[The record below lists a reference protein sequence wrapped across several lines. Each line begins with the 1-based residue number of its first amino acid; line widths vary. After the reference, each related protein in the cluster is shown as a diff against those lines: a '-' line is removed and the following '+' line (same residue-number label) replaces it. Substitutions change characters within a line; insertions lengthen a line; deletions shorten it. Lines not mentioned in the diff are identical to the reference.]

1 MNDKQILKLTSPI
14 PLSVNHY
21 LGTRAILKKDKSG
34 KLKPMA
40 MVYETSEAKKYKKE
54 FGEYIKEQVKLQN
67 WIISEDK
74 TQHICCDC
82 VFYFDRTD
90 KDCNNYFKLLL
101 DSITESEVVW
111 IDDNVVCERVNRIY
125 YDSSNPRIELEIY
138 PVNYIGVFDN
148 QEQLDYFENK
158 CKTCKR
164 YNKNCSILKKAKEGR
179 IQEEICDLEC
189 SKYKER

>member
-1 MNDKQILKLTSPI
+1 MKNVLKLISPI

-21 LGTRAILKKDKSG
+21 LGTRAIIKKDKFG
-34 KLKPMA
+34 KAKPMA
-40 MVYETSEAKKYKKE
+40 MVYETGEAKKYKKN

-67 WIISEDK
+67 WKMSEDK
-74 TQHICCDC
+74 TQHIYCDC

-138 PVNYIGVFDN
+138 PVDYIGIFDN
-148 QEQLDYFENK
+148 QEQLDGFESK

-164 YNKNCSILKKAKEGR
+164 YNRNCSILKKAKEGR
-179 IQEEICDLEC
+179 IQEEICNLEC
-189 SKYKER
+189 SKYKG